1 MLPSVAERPAG
12 PFEEGGGH
20 ARRTARADETT
31 EGSGW
36 ITTDVA
42 TAALGVSPRIV
53 RRYIDRGDLAG
64 RVEE

>member
-1 MLPSVAERPAG
+1 VWQRDPQDSSRRADTHAG
-12 PFEEGGGH
+12 Q
-20 ARRTARADETT
+20 RADETT